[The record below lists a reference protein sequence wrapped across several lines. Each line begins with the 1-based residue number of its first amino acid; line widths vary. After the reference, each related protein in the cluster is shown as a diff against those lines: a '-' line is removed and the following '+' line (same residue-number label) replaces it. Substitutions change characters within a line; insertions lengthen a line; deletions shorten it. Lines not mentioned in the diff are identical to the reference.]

1 MINIQDKQ
9 ALSDLSVIIQ
19 MMSENMR
26 QKISPKFIKFIE
38 ENKDMNYESN
48 INKKIPIRNQKL
60 NENTKMLLALIYRD
74 YLCSESIRKELLKK
88 EKIEI
93 ENIENEQRKKYEIN
107 FEDKKRSKK

>member
-1 MINIQDKQ
+1 
-9 ALSDLSVIIQ
+9 
-19 MMSENMR
+19 
-26 QKISPKFIKFIE
+26 
-38 ENKDMNYESN
+38 
-48 INKKIPIRNQKL
+48 
-60 NENTKMLLALIYRD
+60 MLLALIYRD